1 MSLGIKVKFADKGMT
16 SNFLCDKI
24 FMVSEEVN
32 RNFLASF
39 YNERMI

>member
-24 FMVSEEVN
+24 FMVSKEVN

-39 YNERMI
+39 YMKE